1 MKLIVQVPCYNE
13 EHTLSQTVAD
23 IPRQI
28 AGIDVVEILIIDDGS
43 TDKTVEVAQKIG
55 VDHIVR
61 NKTNLG
67 LAARTFRRGLNACL
81 KNGADI
87 IVNTDD
93 RYRVKK
99 DWGTRGPHR
108 P

>member
-1 MKLIVQVPCYNE
+1 
-13 EHTLSQTVAD
+13 
-23 IPRQI
+23 
-28 AGIDVVEILIIDDGS
+28 
-43 TDKTVEVAQKIG
+43 VAQKIG

-67 LAARTFRRGLNACL
+67 LAARTFRRGLNAYL